1 MTVATQDLTRPRR
14 DRLSLG
20 SWLTAAVLSAVL
32 LAVLSCA
39 WLIENFA
46 RAHAE
51 RRATESLR
59 QIALDFRDA
68 LDRGMAQ
75 QFQEVKVLSQLELFQ
90 RHEDV
95 PAMRRALEQIRLGF
109 GHFAWLGVTDAEGQ
123 VLAAGGG
130 LLEGVNVSK
139 RPWWQGGKVGPF
151 VGDVHAA
158 VLLEKLLPKQN
169 EPWRF
174 VDFAL
179 PLRDER
185 GRYLGVF
192 GVHLSWAWARQIK
205 SELIDAAMESHAAEA
220 LVVGQDGTVLL
231 GPPALEGRKL
241 ALDMG
246 TIGAAQRYSDAGVDY
261 FAVTAATRGQGSY
274 PGLGWTVLMRMPTS
288 VALADYQRLRGQIV
302 MVALA
307 LVALSVPLAW
317 LLARRLSSPLERLA
331 AVISARRHLGDEP
344 LSRVGGYREVAL
356 LSGALADLSARQ
368 AHQDATLAELN
379 ASLEQRVE
387 QRTAEL
393 QQALRQLQ
401 AGERRLRTIAD
412 NLPVLISYI
421 DREQR
426 LQFLNATFK
435 PWMDIDPVR
444 ALGQR
449 LPELIGPEAYEPRRH
464 ALRQALGGERASFE
478 TEAESGGVKR
488 LLRADY
494 IPDLL
499 EDGSVAGVYT
509 LAIDITAAKL
519 VEQHLDRLSR
529 VDELTGL
536 PNRRQFD
543 ERLDEALARSRRN
556 AQGMA
561 LIFLDIDKFKQ
572 INDGL
577 GHAAGDQVLQEFA
590 RRLSRCVR
598 STDMVAR
605 LGGDEFVLIL
615 EGLHQPD
622 EAELV
627 AGKILHAMQAP
638 VQLPTGAQPLATSMG
653 IAAYGGGPDDL
664 PAAAELLARADE
676 ALYRAKGAGRGCFR
690 WAGWE
695 R

>member
-1 MTVATQDLTRPRR
+1 MNVAMQDLTRPRK

-20 SWLTAAVLSAVL
+20 SWLTAAVLTAVL
-32 LAVLSCA
+32 LAVLSCV

-59 QIALDFRDA
+59 QIALDFRGA

-90 RHEDV
+90 RHDDV

-109 GHFAWLGVTDAEGQ
+109 GHFAWLGVTDAEGR

-130 LLEGVNVSK
+130 LLEGVNVAQ
-139 RPWWQGGKVGPF
+139 RPWWQGGKAGPF

-158 VLLEKLLPKQN
+158 VLLEKLLPKQE

-192 GVHLSWAWARQIK
+192 GVHLSWTWARQIRN
-205 SELIDAAMESHAAEA
+205 ELIDTAMESHAAEA
-220 LVVGQDGTVLL
+220 LVIGQDGTVLL

-246 TIGAAQRYSDAGVDY
+246 TIDTAQRYSDAGVDY

-288 VALADYQRLRGQIV
+288 VALADYQKLRGQIV

-317 LLARRLSSPLERLA
+317 LLARRLSAPLERLA
-331 AVISARRHLGDEP
+331 AVISSRRHLGDEP
-344 LSRVGGYREVAL
+344 LPRVGGYREVAL

-368 AHQDATLAELN
+368 ARQDAALTELN
-379 ASLEQRVE
+379 TSLEQRVE

-435 PWMDIDPVR
+435 PWMDIDPAR

-449 LPELIGPEAYEPRRH
+449 LPELIGPEAYEPRR
-464 ALRQALGGERASFE
+464 QALQQALDGERASFE
-478 TEAESGGVKR
+478 TEAEAGGVKR

-509 LAIDITAAKL
+509 LATDITAAKL

-529 VDELTGL
+529 VDGLTGL

-543 ERLDEALARSRRN
+543 ERLEEALARSRRN
-556 AQGMA
+556 AQCLA

-590 RRLSRCVR
+590 RRLGRCVR

-627 AGKILHAMQAP
+627 AGKILHAMQEP
-638 VQLPTGAQPLATSMG
+638 VELPTGALQLATSMG
-653 IAAYGGGPDDL
+653 IAAYAGGPDEV
-664 PAAAELLARADE
+664 PAAAALLASADE

-690 WAGWE
+690 WAGGAH
-695 R
+695 